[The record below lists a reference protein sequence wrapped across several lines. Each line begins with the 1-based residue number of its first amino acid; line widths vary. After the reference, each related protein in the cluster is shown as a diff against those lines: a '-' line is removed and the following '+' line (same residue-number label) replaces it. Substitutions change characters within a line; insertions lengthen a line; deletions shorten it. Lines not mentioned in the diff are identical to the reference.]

1 MDGPPHFSILT
12 CVDNISTFVDIQF
25 GVIQIFTWEPT
36 MTDLDLP
43 PAELDVLQCL
53 WEADE
58 MTARQAREMLAQRR
72 PLSHSSVC
80 TLLERLSGKGFV
92 TRKKGI
98 SGKAFVY
105 KAKIAPNRT
114 RGQVIGGIVDRV
126 FGGSGVDLVA
136 SLLETK
142 PLTASEIGQLQCLI
156 DDLKSKHA
164 AEGDKKSSQTSADKK
179 TERRPNTKGTRS

>member
-1 MDGPPHFSILT
+1 
-12 CVDNISTFVDIQF
+12 
-25 GVIQIFTWEPT
+25 

-53 WEADE
+53 WEAEE
-58 MTARQAREMLAQRR
+58 MTARQVREMLAQRR

-92 TRKKGI
+92 TRKKGHC
-98 SGKAFVY
+98 GKAFVY
-105 KAKIAPNRT
+105 QAKIAPNKT
-114 RGQVIGGIVDRV
+114 CGQVIGGIVDRV

-142 PLTASEIGQLQCLI
+142 PLTASEIGQLQCLL
-156 DDLKSKHA
+156 DDLKAKQA
-164 AEGDKKSSQTSADKK
+164 TQGNQRSSQASADKK
-179 TERRPNTKGTRS
+179 NERGPNSKGSRS